1 MIPKAL
7 RQWVISASQWSPTF
21 GSPPCAAN
29 PLTKARFSLVVQLES
44 DAMPIRE
51 DDNQPNRRFGII
63 NLVLI
68 GFGVLLLLSS
78 FLPNQGMQQVPRVP
92 YSLFIDQ
99 VNDGAVKRAFITQD
113 QIRYELSAPE
123 EGAPAVLATTP
134 IFDMDLPQRLE
145 SKGVEFA
152 AAPPKKPNIFTT
164 ILSWVVPPLIFI
176 LVLQF
181 FARRSMGAGGAQGA
195 LNFTKSKAKVYVPD
209 EQSRITFADVAGVD
223 EAKDELTEI
232 VDFLK
237 SSERYTEIGARIPKG
252 VLLVG
257 PPGTGKTLLSK
268 AVAGEAGVPFF
279 IISGSEFVELFVGA
293 GAARVRDLFEQA
305 KKNAPCIIFID
316 ELDAIGKSRS
326 GSMGVVG
333 GNDEREQTLNQ
344 LLTEMDGFASKD
356 KPVIVLAATNQP
368 EVLDAALLR
377 PGRFDRQVLVDRPD
391 LSGRKTILEI
401 YANKVKLA
409 EGVDLDSIAQ
419 ATSGFAGADLANLVN
434 EAALLA
440 ARAMRTK
447 VEQQDL
453 GEAIE
458 RVVAGLEKKSRVLQ
472 DDEKKVVAYHEVGH
486 AIVGHL
492 MPGGSKVAKISIV
505 PRGMSALGY
514 TLQLPTEERFLNS
527 REDLQGQIATLLG
540 GRSAEEIVFG
550 KITTGAAN
558 DLQRATD
565 IAEQMVGT
573 YGMSDTLGPLAYDKQ
588 GGGRFLGGG
597 NNPRRTVSDA
607 TAQAIDKEVRGLV
620 DNAHEQALSI
630 LRHNMA
636 LLETISQK
644 ILEKEVIEGDELK
657 EMLAASVM
665 PG

>member
-1 MIPKAL
+1 
-7 RQWVISASQWSPTF
+7 
-21 GSPPCAAN
+21 
-29 PLTKARFSLVVQLES
+29 
-44 DAMPIRE
+44 MPIRQDE
-51 DDNQPNRRFGII
+51 NQPNKRFGII

-68 GFGVLLLLSS
+68 GFGAILLFSS
-78 FLPNQGMQQVPRVP
+78 FFPAQNNQVPRVP
-92 YSLFIDQ
+92 YSLFINQ
-99 VNDGAVKRAFITQD
+99 VDDGEVKRAYITQD
-113 QIRYELSAPE
+113 QIRYELSTAE
-123 EGAPAVLATTP
+123 EGAPSVLATTP

-145 SKGVEFA
+145 KKGVEFA

-181 FARRSMGAGGAQGA
+181 FARRSMGGGGAQGA
-195 LNFTKSKAKVYVPD
+195 LSFTKSKAKVYVPD
-209 EQSRITFADVAGVD
+209 DESKVTFEDVAGVD

-237 SSERYTEIGARIPKG
+237 KPQRYTDIGARIPKG

-268 AVAGEAGVPFF
+268 AVAGEAEVPFF

-305 KKNAPCIIFID
+305 KKKAPCIIFID

-344 LLTEMDGFASKD
+344 LLTEMDGFSSTD

-401 YANKVKLA
+401 YTKKVKLSN
-409 EGVDLDSIAQ
+409 EIDLDRIAQ
-419 ATSGFAGADLANLVN
+419 ATSGFAGADLANMVN

-440 ARAMRTK
+440 ARSKRTS
-447 VEQQDL
+447 VEQKDL
-453 GEAIE
+453 NEAIE

-472 DDEKKVVAYHEVGH
+472 DDEKKIVAYHEVGH

-527 REDLQGQIATLLG
+527 KEDLQGQIATLLG
-540 GRSAEEIVFG
+540 GRSAEEIIFG
-550 KITTGAAN
+550 KITTGASN

-565 IAEQMVGT
+565 LAEQMVGT
-573 YGMSDTLGPLAYDKQ
+573 YGMSDILGPLAYDKQ
-588 GGGRFLGGG
+588 GGGQFLGGN
-597 NNPRRTVSDA
+597 NNPRRELSDA
-607 TAQAIDKEVRGLV
+607 TAQAIDKEVRSLV
-620 DNAHEQALSI
+620 DDAHEKALNI
-630 LRHNMA
+630 LKKNLS
-636 LLETISQK
+636 LLESISQK

-657 EMLAASVM
+657 EMLSNSVM
-665 PG
+665 PERVLN

>member
-1 MIPKAL
+1 
-7 RQWVISASQWSPTF
+7 
-21 GSPPCAAN
+21 
-29 PLTKARFSLVVQLES
+29 
-44 DAMPIRE
+44 MPIRQ
-51 DDNQPNRRFGII
+51 DDNQPNRKFGII
-63 NLVLI
+63 NIILI
-68 GFGVLLLLSS
+68 GVGALLLFSS
-78 FLPNQGMQQVPRVP
+78 LFPNQNMQIPRVP

-99 VNDGAVKRAFITQD
+99 VNDGEVKRAYITQE
-113 QIRYELSAPE
+113 QIRYELNGAE
-123 EGAPAVLATTP
+123 EGAPSVLATTP

-145 SKGVEFA
+145 NKGVEFA
-152 AAPPKKPNIFTT
+152 AAPPKKPNIFST

-181 FARRSMGAGGAQGA
+181 FARRSMGGGGAQGA
-195 LNFTKSKAKVYVPD
+195 LSFTKSKAKVYVPD
-209 EQSRITFADVAGVD
+209 DESKITFDDVAGVD

-237 SSERYTEIGARIPKG
+237 KPERYTDIGARIPKG

-268 AVAGEAGVPFF
+268 AVAGEAEVPFF

-305 KKNAPCIIFID
+305 KKKAPCIIFID

-344 LLTEMDGFASKD
+344 LLTEMDGFTASD

-391 LSGRKTILEI
+391 LLGRKTILEI
-401 YANKVKLA
+401 YTKKVKLS
-409 EGVDLDSIAQ
+409 ESIDLDSIAQ
-419 ATSGFAGADLANLVN
+419 ATSGFAGADLANMVN

-440 ARAMRTK
+440 ARGNRK
-447 VEQQDL
+447 SVEQQDL
-453 GEAIE
+453 SEAIE

-527 REDLQGQIATLLG
+527 KEELQGQIATLLG

-550 KITTGAAN
+550 KITTGASN

-573 YGMSDTLGPLAYDKQ
+573 FGMSEILGPLAYDKQ
-588 GGGRFLGGG
+588 GGGQFLGNG
-597 NNPRRTVSDA
+597 NNPRRAVSDA
-607 TAQAIDKEVRGLV
+607 TAQAIDKEVRDLV
-620 DNAHEQALSI
+620 DDAHETALKI
-630 LRHNMA
+630 LKNNLA
-636 LLETISQK
+636 LLESISQK
-644 ILEKEVIEGDELK
+644 ILQEEVIEGDDLK
-657 EMLAASVM
+657 TLLAETKM
-665 PG
+665 PA

>member
-1 MIPKAL
+1 
-7 RQWVISASQWSPTF
+7 
-21 GSPPCAAN
+21 
-29 PLTKARFSLVVQLES
+29 
-44 DAMPIRE
+44 MPIRE

-145 SKGVEFA
+145 NTGVEFA

-409 EGVDLDSIAQ
+409 EGVDLDGIAQ

-440 ARAMRTK
+440 ARAKRTK

-453 GEAIE
+453 SEAIE

-620 DNAHEQALSI
+620 DSAHDQALNI

-657 EMLAASVM
+657 DMLAASVM

>member
-1 MIPKAL
+1 
-7 RQWVISASQWSPTF
+7 
-21 GSPPCAAN
+21 
-29 PLTKARFSLVVQLES
+29 
-44 DAMPIRE
+44 MPIRQ
-51 DDNQPNRRFGII
+51 DDNQPNRRFGIVNI
-63 NLVLI
+63 ILI
-68 GFGVLLLLSS
+68 GVGALLLFSS
-78 FLPNQGMQQVPRVP
+78 LFPNQNMQIPRVP

-99 VNDGAVKRAFITQD
+99 VNDGEVKRAYITQE
-113 QIRYELSAPE
+113 QIRYELNGAE
-123 EGAPAVLATTP
+123 EGAPSVLATTP

-152 AAPPKKPNIFTT
+152 AAPPKKPNFFST

-181 FARRSMGAGGAQGA
+181 FARRSMGGGGAQGA
-195 LNFTKSKAKVYVPD
+195 LSFTKSKAKVYVPD
-209 EQSRITFADVAGVD
+209 DESKVTFADVAGVD

-237 SSERYTEIGARIPKG
+237 RPERYTDIGARIPKG

-268 AVAGEAGVPFF
+268 AVAGEAEVPFF

-305 KKNAPCIIFID
+305 KKKAPCIIFID

-344 LLTEMDGFASKD
+344 LLTEMDGFTSAD

-401 YANKVKLA
+401 YTKKVKLA
-409 EGVDLDSIAQ
+409 DSIDLDSIAQ
-419 ATSGFAGADLANLVN
+419 ATSGFAGADLANMVN

-440 ARAMRTK
+440 ARAKRK
-447 VEQQDL
+447 SVEQQDL
-453 GEAIE
+453 SEAIE

-527 REDLQGQIATLLG
+527 KEELKGQIATLLG
-540 GRSAEEIVFG
+540 GRSAEEVVFG
-550 KITTGAAN
+550 KITTGASN

-573 YGMSDTLGPLAYDKQ
+573 FGMSDILGPLAYDKQ
-588 GGGRFLGGG
+588 GGGQFLGNG
-597 NNPRRTVSDA
+597 NNPRRSVSDA
-607 TAQAIDKEVRGLV
+607 TAQAIDKEVRDLV
-620 DNAHEQALSI
+620 DDAHETALKI
-630 LRHNMA
+630 LRNNLP
-636 LLETISQK
+636 LLESISQK
-644 ILEKEVIEGDELK
+644 ILKEEVIEGEDLK
-657 EMLAASVM
+657 NLLAETKLPA
-665 PG
+665 

>member
-1 MIPKAL
+1 
-7 RQWVISASQWSPTF
+7 
-21 GSPPCAAN
+21 
-29 PLTKARFSLVVQLES
+29 
-44 DAMPIRE
+44 MPIRQ
-51 DDNQPNRRFGII
+51 DDNQPNRRFGIVNI
-63 NLVLI
+63 ILI
-68 GFGVLLLLSS
+68 GVGALLLFRSL
-78 FLPNQGMQQVPRVP
+78 FPNQNMQIPRVP

-99 VNDGAVKRAFITQD
+99 VNDGEVKRAYITQE
-113 QIRYELSAPE
+113 QIRYELNGAE
-123 EGAPAVLATTP
+123 EGAPSVLATTP

-152 AAPPKKPNIFTT
+152 AAPPKKPNFFST

-181 FARRSMGAGGAQGA
+181 FARRSMGGGGAQGA
-195 LNFTKSKAKVYVPD
+195 LSFTKSKAKVYVPD
-209 EQSRITFADVAGVD
+209 DESKVTFADVAGVD

-237 SSERYTEIGARIPKG
+237 KPERYTDIGARIPKG

-268 AVAGEAGVPFF
+268 AVAGEAEVPFF

-305 KKNAPCIIFID
+305 KKKAPCIIFID

-344 LLTEMDGFASKD
+344 LLTEMDGFASTD

-401 YANKVKLA
+401 YTKKVKLA
-409 EGVDLDSIAQ
+409 DSIDLDSIAQ
-419 ATSGFAGADLANLVN
+419 ATSGFAGADLANMVN

-440 ARAMRTK
+440 ARAKRK
-447 VEQQDL
+447 SVEQQDL
-453 GEAIE
+453 SEAIE

-527 REDLQGQIATLLG
+527 KEELKGQIATLLG
-540 GRSAEEIVFG
+540 GRSAEEVVFG
-550 KITTGAAN
+550 KITTGASN

-573 YGMSDTLGPLAYDKQ
+573 FGMSDILGPLAYDKQ
-588 GGGRFLGGG
+588 GGGQFLGNG
-597 NNPRRTVSDA
+597 NYPRRSVSDA
-607 TAQAIDKEVRGLV
+607 TAQAIDKEVRDLV
-620 DNAHEQALSI
+620 DDAHETALNI
-630 LRHNMA
+630 LRNNLP
-636 LLETISQK
+636 LLESISQK
-644 ILEKEVIEGDELK
+644 ILQEEVIEGEDLK
-657 EMLAASVM
+657 TLLAESKM
-665 PG
+665 PA